1 VPRVGGRAPSL
12 ALTAR
17 IFARPACSYGD
28 HDLAAEVA
36 GGDKTWTTRLFPKM
50 PEELRMLRNNNE
62 LGRRPVFIRGVTS
75 DGDMDM
81 LLLVTA
87 ARDSLLSGVSAEV
100 LAGEGGGIKTVA
112 DLATALD
119 TFSRAA
125 HRRAAREA
133 GEAPSAYAPVT
144 GAARVLSLRIGFV
157 QLIQREGPRNRGPR
171 GDRPGSYRK
180 VTATAVH
187 PTRRE
192 IVVSGTMS
200 GEIVAVNL
208 ARASSENTIWVTVDA
223 GAGRRPAK
231 AHNSPVAG
239 LWWAEDGDECVLVSR
254 TDRTVSVWGLS
265 QDEERLA
272 RRMSA
277 TAPAG
282 PLAEGLS
289 VDELLAWVHAA
300 EGDDE

>member
-1 VPRVGGRAPSL
+1 
-12 ALTAR
+12 
-17 IFARPACSYGD
+17 
-28 HDLAAEVA
+28 
-36 GGDKTWTTRLFPKM
+36 
-50 PEELRMLRNNNE
+50 MLRNNNE

-133 GEAPSAYAPVT
+133 GEALSAYAPVT

-171 GDRPGSYRK
+171 GDRPGSYRN

-223 GAGRRPAK
+223 GVGRRPAK

-282 PLAEGLS
+282 PLAEDLS
-289 VDELLAWVHAA
+289 VDDLLAWVHAA